1 MEYAISTFCYG
12 ERYYQ
17 QTNRLIESF
26 DDINEKPDFF
36 IVTDNPSALIERPFV
51 KKKNITEY
59 NKKYSQYENDY
70 YSFDFSVKRFSLLY
84 AFENGYN
91 NVILTDT
98 DAIPNYDLFNTEN
111 VMKSFIKNS
120 IGGPVTYCFKNE
132 QNTNSMLGERF
143 KHYENKFGVLFDR
156 DYLDEMVE
164 DCIQYISIEDNLKF
178 KFIKTWNRCI
188 EIKDKDN
195 LPNAPAGNIDEMCF
209 SALYNNLKV
218 INTSNISLN
227 LLVAHHDKWY

>member
-98 DAIPNYDLFNTEN
+98 DAIPNYDLFNTELR
-111 VMKSFIKNS
+111 
-120 IGGPVTYCFKNE
+120 E
-132 QNTNSMLGERF
+132 E
-143 KHYENKFGVLFDR
+143 YEELCDILD
-156 DYLDEMVE
+156 DYDTLLKGKRRRQTEE
-164 DCIQYISIEDNLKF
+164 IQII
-178 KFIKTWNRCI
+178 
-188 EIKDKDN
+188 
-195 LPNAPAGNIDEMCF
+195 
-209 SALYNNLKV
+209 
-218 INTSNISLN
+218 
-227 LLVAHHDKWY
+227 